1 MASVTSLGIGTNGLN
16 LEDLVTKLVSAQRT
30 PIDQLQ
36 TRTDGLKTQLSAYGK
51 VQSALST
58 LRDTS
63 SKLTNPD
70 TWTASIA
77 SSTDAA
83 SVAVAASTSSG
94 AGNYAVSVSKIAS
107 AQTLASKAL
116 ATTGSVGSGS
126 LTIELGT
133 WNSDQSGFTTKT
145 GSNAI
150 TIDIAPGEDSL
161 TQIRDKINAAKA
173 GVTASIVTDSTGSR
187 LVMRSAD
194 TGESNGFRV
203 SVSDAD
209 GGNGDDQGL
218 SALAFDPSSGVG
230 SMTQKLAA
238 GNASA
243 VINGIEINSESNS
256 LKDSIDG
263 LSITLLKPTT
273 SDVTLTV
280 SQDKDSL
287 KKAVTDFANAYNSVI
302 TLIRDQ
308 TKVVPRE
315 KGSTEASQSGP
326 LVGDSTAIG
335 LLGQLRGLASGT
347 TTLGGSLARLA
358 DIGLDP
364 SADGTL
370 KINAT
375 KLDKALANPTDL
387 KQMFMGLDADNAGNN
402 GLAQR
407 LRTFASDALGSEG
420 QVSNKQTGLQNRI
433 TSNGKQ
439 SDAMEDR
446 LAAVEKRLRAQ
457 YTTLDTTMGKLNS
470 LSTYVSQQMALLNNS

>member
-1 MASVTSLGIGTNGLN
+1 MASVTSLGIGTNGLD
-16 LEDLVTKLVSAQRT
+16 LEGLVTKLVAAQRT
-30 PIDQLQ
+30 PLDQLQ

-51 VQSALST
+51 LQSVLSSM
-58 LRDTS
+58 RDAAA
-63 SKLTNPD
+63 KLTNPD
-70 TWTASIA
+70 TWSASIA

-83 SVAVAASTSSG
+83 SVAVAASTSGG
-94 AGNYAVSVSKIAS
+94 AGNYTVSVSKIAS
-107 AQTLASKAL
+107 AQTLASKAM
-116 ATTGSVGSGS
+116 ATTGSVGAGS
-126 LTIELGT
+126 LTIELGS
-133 WNSDQSGFTTKT
+133 WNADQSGFTAKT
-145 GSNAI
+145 GASAI

-173 GVTASIVTDSTGSR
+173 GVTASIVTDATGSR
-187 LVMRSAD
+187 LVMRSTD

-209 GGNGDDQGL
+209 GGNSDDQGL
-218 SALAFDPSSGVG
+218 SALAFDPSSGVS

-238 GNASA
+238 GNAAA
-243 VINGIEINSESNS
+243 VINGIEISSETNA

-287 KKAVTDFANAYNSVI
+287 KKAVTDFATAYNSVI

-347 TTLGGSLARLA
+347 TTLGGSLTRLA

-364 SADGTL
+364 GTDGTL
-370 KINAT
+370 KINAS
-375 KLDKALANPTDL
+375 KLDKALAKPDEL
-387 KQMFMGLDADNAGNN
+387 KQMFMGLDAGNAANN

-407 LRTFASDALGSEG
+407 LRSFASDALGSEG
-420 QVSNKQTGLQNRI
+420 RVSNKQAGLQSRI

-439 SDAMEDR
+439 SAALEDR
-446 LAAVEKRLRAQ
+446 LASVEKRLRAQ
-457 YTTLDTTMGKLNS
+457 YSALDTSMGKLNS
-470 LSTYVSQQMALLNNS
+470 LSTYVSQQMALLSK